1 MQTDYNGNKPGD
13 IGDKIAG
20 AEIEI
25 KLPIDLTDYSGNK
38 PGDEWYN
45 IVGAEVKF
53 IYCVTGIKVQHH
65 TKHGIEPIGKL
76 KEGEAKILQKARD
89 VFVAELAV
97 AMENV
102 TSA

>member
-1 MQTDYNGNKPGD
+1 MQTDYSGNKPGD
-13 IGDKIAG
+13 IGYNIAG

-25 KLPIDLTDYSGNK
+25 KLSIDLTDYDGNK

-45 IVGAEVKF
+45 IAGAEVKF
-53 IYCVTGIKVQHH
+53 IYCVTGIMVQHH
-65 TKHGIEPIGKL
+65 TKHGIEPIKKL
-76 KEGEAKILQKARD
+76 EKGEVEILQKARD
-89 VFVAELAV
+89 EFAAELAV